1 MDGRPAFEA
10 GPLSSAI
17 FRVARLHKSLAARLL
32 RESGLHPGQELVL
45 MTLWRDGPQRQVDLV
60 RTLDSDAP
68 TMARSIARLEKTGLV
83 QRSSSPTD
91 GRALIVEATEAS
103 LPLRAQVEQAW
114 ATLEQLTAAALTQRR
129 AAEALSLLAEL
140 EAGLQTAAGQAQQ
153 DGHQRGTDDTAE
165 ESWPDKE

>member
-1 MDGRPAFEA
+1 MLLGRTTFSTRLARMDGRPGFEV

-68 TMARSIARLEKTGLV
+68 TMARSIARLEKSGLV
-83 QRSSSPTD
+83 RRSPSPTD
-91 GRALIVEATEAS
+91 GRASIVEATEAS
-103 LPLRAQVEQAW
+103 LPLRARVEQAW
-114 ATLEQLTAAALTQRR
+114 SALERLTAAGLSPRR
-129 AAEALSLLAEL
+129 AGEALSLLAEL
-140 EAGLQTAAGQAQQ
+140 EAGLQVAADEAQQ
-153 DGHQRGTDDTAE
+153 DGR
-165 ESWPDKE
+165 

>member
-1 MDGRPAFEA
+1 MDERPGFEV

-68 TMARSIARLEKTGLV
+68 TMARSIARLEKSGLV
-83 QRSSSPTD
+83 RRSPSPTD
-91 GRALIVEATEAS
+91 GRATIVEPTDAS
-103 LPLRAQVEQAW
+103 LPLRERVEQAW
-114 ATLEQLTAAALTQRR
+114 ATLERLTTAGLSQRR
-129 AAEALSLLAEL
+129 ATEALTLLAEL
-140 EAGLQTAAGQAQQ
+140 EAGLQAAADRPHL
-153 DGHQRGTDDTAE
+153 DGH
-165 ESWPDKE
+165 

>member
-1 MDGRPAFEA
+1 MDDRPAFEV

-68 TMARSIARLEKTGLV
+68 TMARSIARLEKAGLV
-83 QRSSSPTD
+83 RRSPSPSD
-91 GRALIVEATEAS
+91 GRATIVEATEAS
-103 LPLRAQVEQAW
+103 LPLRERVERAW
-114 ATLEQLTAAALTQRR
+114 ATLERLTTAALSQRR
-129 AAEALSLLAEL
+129 ASEALALLAEL
-140 EAGLQTAAGQAQQ
+140 EAGLQAAAEQAHL
-153 DGHQRGTDDTAE
+153 DGH
-165 ESWPDKE
+165 

>member
-1 MDGRPAFEA
+1 MDERPSFEV

-68 TMARSIARLEKTGLV
+68 TMARSIARLEKSGLV
-83 QRSSSPTD
+83 RRSPSATD
-91 GRALIVEATEAS
+91 GRATIVEPTEAS
-103 LPLRAQVEQAW
+103 LPLRERVEQAW
-114 ATLEQLTAAALTQRR
+114 ATLERLTTVGLSQRR
-129 AAEALSLLAEL
+129 ATEALSLLAEL
-140 EAGLQTAAGQAQQ
+140 EAGLQAAAERTHL
-153 DGHQRGTDDTAE
+153 DGH
-165 ESWPDKE
+165 

>member
-83 QRSSSPTD
+83 QRSPSPTD
-91 GRALIVEATEAS
+91 GRALIVEATAAS

-114 ATLEQLTAAALTQRR
+114 VTLERLTAAALTQRR
-129 AAEALSLLAEL
+129 ATEALSLLAEL
-140 EAGLQTAAGQAQQ
+140 EAGLQTAADQAQQ
-153 DGHQRGTDDTAE
+153 DGHQPGADGTPE
-165 ESWPDKE
+165 ES

>member
-1 MDGRPAFEA
+1 MDGRPAFEV

-17 FRVARLHKSLAARLL
+17 FRVARLHKALAARLL

-83 QRSSSPTD
+83 QRSPSPTD

-114 ATLEQLTAAALTQRR
+114 ATLEQLTAAGFTQRR

-140 EAGLQTAAGQAQQ
+140 EAGLQAAADPAQQ
-153 DGHQRGTDDTAE
+153 DGRRRGTDDTRE
-165 ESWPDKE
+165 ES